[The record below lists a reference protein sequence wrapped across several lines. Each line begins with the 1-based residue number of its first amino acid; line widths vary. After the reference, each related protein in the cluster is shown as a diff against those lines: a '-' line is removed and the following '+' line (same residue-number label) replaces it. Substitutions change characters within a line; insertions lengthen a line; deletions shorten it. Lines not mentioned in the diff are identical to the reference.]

1 MYICLCKNVTCG
13 QIRSAVQSGEAGS
26 MRDLSQKL
34 GVATQCG
41 KCGRC
46 ARGVLEE
53 SLGQCAGGMQ
63 RSSNT

>member
-1 MYICLCKNVTCG
+1 MYVCLCKNVTCG
-13 QIRSAVQSGEAGS
+13 QIRSAVHSGDAGS

-46 ARGVLEE
+46 ARGILEE
-53 SLGQCAGGMQ
+53 SLGQ
-63 RSSNT
+63 RSSGAVQGDAA